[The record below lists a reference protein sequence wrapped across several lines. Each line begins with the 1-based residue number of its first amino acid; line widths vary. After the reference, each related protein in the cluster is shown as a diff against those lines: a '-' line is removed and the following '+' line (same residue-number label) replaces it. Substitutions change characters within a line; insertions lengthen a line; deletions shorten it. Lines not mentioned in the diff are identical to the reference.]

1 MKEKDQ
7 GKVIINLRKH
17 HKILK
22 TVSNKHGVPMGALAR
37 DLIIEG
43 LARIEAGD
51 LEISKTTSFLKGSTT

>member
-1 MKEKDQ
+1 MKETDQ

-22 TVSNKHGVPMGALAR
+22 TVSAKHNVPMGGLAR

-43 LARIEAGD
+43 LARIQSGD
-51 LEISKTTSFLKGSTT
+51 LEIASTTSHLKGK